1 MKKTL
6 LIAGA
11 LLALSAGMASAAG
24 LNLSWSDCGA
34 AGLAVKTSACTNNAA
49 AGTLYASAISPA
61 VMDQLNGQLGVLDL
75 QTTGAAL
82 SPWWSMQT
90 GTGCTGRTTALSYN
104 MDFVNIPN
112 TCPGDPWLAQAN
124 PNGVYIN
131 AFEGVPN
138 RARIKVTAGLAVSTS
153 IDNATEYGM
162 FKVTIG
168 GARTTGTGACVGCL
182 DGACIVYNDQLL
194 TQPAG
199 VGDYHISGP
208 PILQQHVQWQVS
220 GGSIPDGCPGGTPAK
235 NATWGSIKA
244 LYR

>member
-24 LNLSWSDCGA
+24 LNLSWNDCGA
-34 AGLAVKTSACTNNAA
+34 FGVALKTSACTNNAA
-49 AGTLYASAISPA
+49 AGTMFGTAIPPA
-61 VMDQLNGQLGVLDL
+61 DMDQLNGQLGVVDL

-90 GTGCTGRTTALSYN
+90 GTGCVGRTTAASAS
-104 MDFVNIPN
+104 MDFTSNPN
-112 TCPGDPWLAQAN
+112 CADPWAGQAS
-124 PNGVYIN
+124 PGFVYIP

-138 RARIKVTAGLAVSTS
+138 RARMKPSGAVAVSVAITADTEWAIWKIS
-153 IDNATEYGM
+153 IS
-162 FKVTIG
+162 
-168 GARTTGTGACVGCL
+168 GARTVGTGACVGCL
-182 DGACIVYNDQLL
+182 DGACIVFNDQLL